1 MTLMKHRESPRLEAF
16 DRVFGQWPEFF
27 RRPVLM
33 WPGDADD
40 MLKVEEYQE
49 NGTRVI
55 RAEIAGIDPDT
66 DVEITVS
73 DGMLHIGAER
83 KEEEKSEALGYTRH
97 EIRYGSFTRELPL
110 PQGCVEADVKATYT
124 DGILEIRV
132 PAPAVEAKPAE
143 PRKIAVTKG

>member
-1 MTLMKHRESPRLEAF
+1 MGDWQKGAVMTLMKHRESPRLEAF

-73 DGMLHIGAER
+73 DGMLHISGLMILTRASTSQSTIAPTAIPRRPASTDHAGA
-83 KEEEKSEALGYTRH
+83 SC
-97 EIRYGSFTRELPL
+97 SW
-110 PQGCVEADVKATYT
+110 
-124 DGILEIRV
+124 
-132 PAPAVEAKPAE
+132 
-143 PRKIAVTKG
+143 